1 MNVLVSAAD
10 TKPAHDETSTI
21 SRRFLDRVLRKSL
34 ETWWRRGRGRNE
46 MLVAV
51 RLRAS
56 TFASATVDRSRFGG
70 QPSVSGAVYTAGAG
84 ALGPAEVAAGD
95 EGWR

>member
-1 MNVLVSAAD
+1 
-10 TKPAHDETSTI
+10 
-21 SRRFLDRVLRKSL
+21 
-34 ETWWRRGRGRNE
+34 

-70 QPSVSGAVYTAGAG
+70 QPSVSGAVYTASAG
-84 ALGPAEVAAGD
+84 ALAQPKSPQATKVGGEAGIRMRSTGSGNWLMVRD
-95 EGWR
+95 FWR